1 MFVHSMT
8 RDEEEDEEF
17 RAQQEQQ
24 EEEEEEDVT
33 GVKCRRWSRRR
44 K

>member
-8 RDEEEDEEF
+8 RYEEEDKEV

>member
-8 RDEEEDEEF
+8 RDKEDEEV

>member
-44 K
+44 R